1 MCHRRTRNSDILS
14 KVALLLVLLPHMAQT
29 QYVRGKQKNITILK
43 HRESSLNTVF
53 WLSEEIVISAAA
65 VASLGI

>member
-1 MCHRRTRNSDILS
+1 
-14 KVALLLVLLPHMAQT
+14 MAQT